1 MKKIL
6 LISSILTAVFLVG
19 CNAKDKEKTNA
30 STGEASSPVSQVDS
44 NQVDSNE
51 SNQKTVK
58 YETEDKKQFTLQ
70 TTDNFATAT
79 LTDSEGHNYSLK
91 EVPAGSGMRLEGEN
105 GVSIHSKGEEA
116 TIELAK
122 DQSFSVKEVK

>member
-30 STGEASSPVSQVDS
+30 STGEASSPVA
-44 NQVDSNE
+44 QVDSNE

-79 LTDSEGHNYSLK
+79 LTDSEGQNYSLK

>member
-30 STGEASSPVSQVDS
+30 STGEASSPVA
-44 NQVDSNE
+44 QVDSNE

-58 YETEDKKQFTLQ
+58 YETEDKKQFTL
-70 TTDNFATAT
+70 
-79 LTDSEGHNYSLK
+79 
-91 EVPAGSGMRLEGEN
+91 
-105 GVSIHSKGEEA
+105 
-116 TIELAK
+116 
-122 DQSFSVKEVK
+122 